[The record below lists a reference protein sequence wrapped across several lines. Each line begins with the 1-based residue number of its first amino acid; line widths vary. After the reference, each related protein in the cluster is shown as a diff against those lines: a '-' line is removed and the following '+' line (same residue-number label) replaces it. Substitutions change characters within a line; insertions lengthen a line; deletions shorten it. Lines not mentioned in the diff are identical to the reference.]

1 MAVDVQG
8 TVAKGFEGVREEF
21 AAFLAGEA
29 HEPGAQLV
37 AYHHGR
43 RVVDLW
49 AGEGLDGDSLTGVY
63 SITKGAAHLVV
74 ALLVQD
80 GVLELDREVAHYWP
94 EFGSQGKERLTLR
107 ELLSHRAG
115 LVGVDGGFTTGELA
129 DDRAMAA
136 RLAGQKPWWEPGTAY
151 GYHAFVI
158 GALTGEVVRRVT
170 GRSIAE
176 LYEERV
182 RVPYGLDFYIGLPEE
197 LEPRCLEVLPLVPT
211 PEQAEQLVAR
221 AAAPDSLRGIAFNA
235 GGHRP
240 PTDLVAFANSRAVRA
255 LGPTS
260 SGGVGNARGVA
271 GMYAAAISTVDGGA
285 ALLTPVTV
293 AEFAR
298 LHTPGPD
305 LVTEQVN
312 HFGLGFGF
320 EYLAERY
327 PFLGEDSFG
336 HSGATGSLGFADPAS
351 GVAYAYIRRRFAF
364 PSGEGA
370 SPENGRL
377 AQSVLRAAAAL

>member
-115 LVGVDGGFTTGELA
+115 LV
-129 DDRAMAA
+129 
-136 RLAGQKPWWEPGTAY
+136 
-151 GYHAFVI
+151 
-158 GALTGEVVRRVT
+158 
-170 GRSIAE
+170 
-176 LYEERV
+176 
-182 RVPYGLDFYIGLPEE
+182 
-197 LEPRCLEVLPLVPT
+197 
-211 PEQAEQLVAR
+211 
-221 AAAPDSLRGIAFNA
+221 
-235 GGHRP
+235 
-240 PTDLVAFANSRAVRA
+240 
-255 LGPTS
+255 
-260 SGGVGNARGVA
+260 
-271 GMYAAAISTVDGGA
+271 
-285 ALLTPVTV
+285 
-293 AEFAR
+293 
-298 LHTPGPD
+298 
-305 LVTEQVN
+305 
-312 HFGLGFGF
+312 
-320 EYLAERY
+320 
-327 PFLGEDSFG
+327 
-336 HSGATGSLGFADPAS
+336 
-351 GVAYAYIRRRFAF
+351 
-364 PSGEGA
+364 
-370 SPENGRL
+370 
-377 AQSVLRAAAAL
+377 